1 MILLSSLLCIN
12 GLSHYNCA
20 LMELDQLRSFLA
32 VAQVRSFTRAAN
44 LVHLSQPAISRQ
56 IARLEKELGVPLFE
70 RYGRRVEATA
80 DGKLLLPL
88 AKTIVAR
95 ADDAARIIKEH
106 AGMTASRVSLG
117 STGTVFAHLLSPIL
131 APFIKAHPHVQLDL
145 VEMEDALLEDAV
157 LNGELDCAVI
167 TAWGSTRASVVHLV
181 AEEIYLVVPENHRLV
196 DRPRVPLRELAEE
209 CIILPG
215 HSLNI
220 SNLLTD
226 ACRQAGFEPRV
237 RYRANYPELGKALMR
252 EGLGVALM
260 PRTFLTPITLEELV
274 VVRLEEKLARDLNL
288 VYSREHPLSA
298 AGRALLA
305 HVREGVRSGLALKG
319 EIPLGVRSASSN
331 KAAAPASCRTD
342 ADNR

>member
-1 MILLSSLLCIN
+1 
-12 GLSHYNCA
+12 
-20 LMELDQLRSFLA
+20 MELDQLRSFLA

-70 RYGRRVEATA
+70 RYGRRVETTP

-95 ADDAARIIKEH
+95 ADDAARLIKEH

-131 APFIKAHPHVQLDL
+131 APFIKAYPRVQLDL

-167 TAWGSTRASVVHLV
+167 TAWGSTRAAVVHLLT
-181 AEEIYLVVPENHRLV
+181 EDIYLVVPADHPLTSRASV
-196 DRPRVPLRELAEE
+196 ALRELADES
-209 CIILPG
+209 ILLPG
-215 HSLNI
+215 YSLNM

-274 VVRLEEKLARDLNL
+274 VIPLEERLTRDLNL
-288 VYSREHPLSA
+288 IYSREHPLSA
-298 AGRALLA
+298 AARALLA
-305 HVREGVRSGLALKG
+305 HVRESVRGGAAVKG
-319 EIPLGVRSASSN
+319 DPSPAATQNRAP
-331 KAAAPASCRTD
+331 AAPRPPDGRTP
-342 ADNR
+342 RE

>member
-1 MILLSSLLCIN
+1 MSAS
-12 GLSHYNCA
+12 SHYNYA

-70 RYGRRVEATA
+70 RYGRRVETTP

-95 ADDAARIIKEH
+95 ADDAVRLIKEH
-106 AGMTASRVSLG
+106 AGMTVSRVSLG

-131 APFIKAHPHVQLDL
+131 APFIKAYPRVQLDL

-167 TAWGSTRASVVHLV
+167 TAWGSTRAAVVHLLC
-181 AEEIYLVVPENHRLV
+181 EDIYVVVPANHRLV
-196 DRPRVPLRELAEE
+196 SHPVVALRDLAEE
-209 CIILPG
+209 SILLPG
-215 HSLNI
+215 YSLNM

-237 RYRANYPELGKALMR
+237 RYRANYPELAKALMR

-274 VVRLEEKLARDLNL
+274 VIPLEEKLTRDLNL

-298 AGRALLA
+298 AARALLS
-305 HVREGVRSGLALKG
+305 HVRESIRDGAALKT
-319 EIPLGVRSASSN
+319 ELPLGVTPGGTTVVDRGTTAEGR
-331 KAAAPASCRTD
+331 K
-342 ADNR
+342 